1 MKAATTYRVTKIG
14 KGGKRTTSRMSEKQL
29 QVFRAQRL
37 KDVRK
42 NELGMTQKELAD
54 AVGVNLRT
62 LQDWE
67 RGRTAMPK
75 PVEILLALMKNMPS
89 VKKKLVNESRYN
101 LLVA

>member
-1 MKAATTYRVTKIG
+1 MKEAKTYRVTRIG
-14 KGGKRTTSRMSEKQL
+14 KGGKRTISRMSEKQL

-42 NELGMTQKELAD
+42 NDLGMTQKELAD

-75 PVEILLALMKNMPS
+75 PVEILLALMKKMPS
-89 VKKKLVNESRYN
+89 VKKKLIDEDK
-101 LLVA
+101 LKLIAA